1 MTLSLFDRKSSWEE
15 AQAHCESLH
24 KTLLQFTMSMYLDIR
39 AFHYSMGEDFREL
52 MFLGLSKNEKVRVNA
67 NHRQDLRR
75 STKYSNGA
83 STYAIYCRILIG

>member
-67 NHRQDLRR
+67 LKLVSAYRAGGGGGTLKPPV
-75 STKYSNGA
+75 S
-83 STYAIYCRILIG
+83 